1 MNKNKADI
9 MKQALQNHVT
19 LKERKTVCLFSL
31 WRRVVNWIIYASH
44 CELQSRNHAF
54 SRCVL
59 AIYISFFHS
68 KCSSDFERSFGHL
81 THYAS
86 YMLCTATV
94 ACSNH
99 ICRDLK
105 AGRCYSHPWVYFCM
119 SHYLLLCILL
129 KTEPDNS
136 LFLYTVFFVSSLSH
150 SLVICIQ

>member
-1 MNKNKADI
+1 MKKNKADI

-94 ACSNH
+94 ACSNQ

-105 AGRCYSHPWVYFCM
+105 AGRCYSHPWVYFCI
-119 SHYLLLCILL
+119 SHTIYCFVYFWRR
-129 KTEPDNS
+129 S
-136 LFLYTVFFVSSLSH
+136 LIIHFFFTLSSLSH
-150 SLVICIQ
+150 HCHTHL